1 MVTSVRIAAALAV
14 FCLVFPF
21 DAIAQIRAIGKFK
34 DWQVYTE
41 KIGGDTVCFA
51 TTEAKDKAPKDVR
64 HGPVHIF
71 VASWKSG
78 KAKNQPSLR
87 VGYELRKDLPPSA
100 KIGSNSWRMYA
111 AGEEAFVEDRFEA
124 PLGDVLLGAVVEQA
138 AVVIEGRVHGFGP
151 GDVGGVAP
159 DQLLRIVDPRVGA
172 NRRLA
177 PR

>member
-124 PLGDVLLGAVVEQA
+124 PLIRGLKRGTQLRVEAVSARNTRTAYHFSLRGSSA
-138 AVVIEGRVHGFGP
+138 AIDKAAATCR
-151 GDVGGVAP
+151 
-159 DQLLRIVDPRVGA
+159 
-172 NRRLA
+172 
-177 PR
+177 